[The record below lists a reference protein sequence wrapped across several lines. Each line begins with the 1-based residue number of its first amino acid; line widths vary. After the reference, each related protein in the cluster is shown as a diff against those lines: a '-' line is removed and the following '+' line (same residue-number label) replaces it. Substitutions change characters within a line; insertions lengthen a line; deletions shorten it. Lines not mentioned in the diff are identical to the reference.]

1 MELKDLLNVALKIES
16 DGYTTYSR
24 LADENEGELKELF
37 SHLAAQEREHQ
48 EKFKKIFESV
58 EADEK
63 AVASWAEDDNAGY
76 LMTFAQMS
84 IFPKLSNAS
93 NPETLNDAI
102 DLAVEVEKDSII
114 FYTDLKIYFKNKEVI
129 DEVIAEE
136 KKHLLDLL
144 KSRK

>member
-24 LADENEGELKELF
+24 LADENEGELKSLF

-58 EADEK
+58 ETNQS
-63 AVASWAEDDNAGY
+63 AVADWAEDENAGY
-76 LMTFAQMS
+76 LMTFAKMA
-84 IFPKLSNAS
+84 IFPKLNGAE

-102 DLAVEVEKDSII
+102 DLAVDVEKDSII
-114 FYTDLKIYFKNKEVI
+114 FYGDLKAYFKDKAII

>member
-1 MELKDLLNVALKIES
+1 MELKDLLNVALRIES

-24 LADENEGELKELF
+24 LADENEGKLKELF
-37 SHLAAQEREHQ
+37 THLATQERGHQ
-48 EKFKKIFESV
+48 EKFKKIFETV
-58 EADEK
+58 ETDENS
-63 AVASWAEDDNAGY
+63 VASWAEDDNAGY
-76 LMTFAQMS
+76 LMTFAEMS
-84 IFPKLSNAS
+84 IFPKLSAAS

-114 FYTDLKIYFKNKEVI
+114 FYNDLKVYFTDKKII